1 MKITRRDLDALDRVL
16 RRAEVDWL
24 CYFESG
30 YGPKDFPTEQEWR
43 QHVRTVNADL
53 NRVKRPIKRACRE
66 LGDRP

>member
-1 MKITRRDLDALDRVL
+1 MKITHRDLDALDSVL
-16 RRAEVDWL
+16 RRAEEDWL

-43 QHVRTVNADL
+43 QHVRSVDADL
-53 NRVKRPIKRACRE
+53 NRVKRLINRACRE